1 MEKCPKGLSSEVPQE
16 QRESLN
22 IWSWVSRGRGCAS
35 EEGQGEM
42 NIRWAESSAE
52 WEAVNSL
59 RVAVEA

>member
-1 MEKCPKGLSSEVPQE
+1 
-16 QRESLN
+16 
-22 IWSWVSRGRGCAS
+22 
-35 EEGQGEM
+35 M